1 MTTDPRDTDPPVV
14 PGLAP
19 ADGRPAPPPPRAG
32 DDSTPVFEPEEHRPR
47 VLGAADDPDRFDPS
61 ADASAAPEPP
71 TSPRVDPA
79 QDPDRFLPPGQG
91 QSLVDL
97 LGKAGAQEE
106 ERDNWQWAFGLLG
119 IVVFLGLVA
128 FLFGTVLSP

>member
-1 MTTDPRDTDPPVV
+1 MTTDPRDGDPPVV

-19 ADGRPAPPPPRAG
+19 ADGRPTPPAPRNGG
-32 DDSTPVFEPEEHRPR
+32 DDGTPVFEPEEHRPR

-61 ADASAAPEPP
+61 AAPEAPA
-71 TSPRVDPA
+71 SPRVDPA
-79 QDPDRFLPPGQG
+79 HDPDRFLPPGQG

-97 LGKAGAQEE
+97 LGKAGAHEE

-119 IVVFLGLVA
+119 ILVFLGLVA

>member
-1 MTTDPRDTDPPVV
+1 MTSDPRDTDQPVV

-19 ADGRPAPPPPRAG
+19 ADGGPVPSARRG
-32 DDSTPVFEPEEHRPR
+32 DDSTPVFKPEEHRPR
-47 VLGAADDPDRFDPS
+47 VLGAADDPDRFDAS
-61 ADASAAPEPP
+61 ADQPP

-79 QDPDRFLPPGQG
+79 QDPDRYLPPGQG
-91 QSLVDL
+91 QSLTDL
-97 LGKAGAQEE
+97 LGPGAHED